1 VVTAEGVLVSI
12 PAGALDREETLIIT
26 EVNVATAPAPLPGG
40 SGGTLVDLALESGQT
55 QFASPVT
62 LRIPYDD
69 ADQNGTIDGTNPP
82 VAETALSLWR
92 FDAGQSMWVQ
102 LPGAIVVPESNAMLA
117 QITQS
122 GLFGLFEADSAT
134 PATLGTRDDDI
145 VALGTPRSSV
155 TNADN
160 TNWESI
166 ETVSL
171 SPFVAAWN
179 TTTLADGAYQLR
191 AVCADDPTALQD
203 FINNGTNGG
212 SSSSGGGCSL
222 TPGVS
227 ADPTLILVLS
237 AILLYLGWR
246 RMQQPAPPA
255 YQRETQRHC

>member
-1 VVTAEGVLVSI
+1 VAAIEGPGLGTTVSAPITVSVANNMPPETSDIIESAGGKTEVIPGADPHLVVTAEGVLVSI

-166 ETVSL
+166 ESAR
-171 SPFVAAWN
+171 PVASGR
-179 TTTLADGAYQLR
+179 LAQGGRGDRGA
-191 AVCADDPTALQD
+191 A
-203 FINNGTNGG
+203 
-212 SSSSGGGCSL
+212 S
-222 TPGVS
+222 
-227 ADPTLILVLS
+227 
-237 AILLYLGWR
+237 
-246 RMQQPAPPA
+246 
-255 YQRETQRHC
+255 